1 MVETGSL
8 FFLLYLVLVFFCQK
22 NICKLLPLVL
32 LLSQPVRARAHVHLH
47 CAQRACA
54 CLCLCLCTCAS
65 AFTLRDPRQGGI
77 LSPIIFCWC
86 LCLWIQ
92 HASAFAQQA
101 RWSFVT
107 HYIYILHAWQLLRQ
121 PLLVLGES
129 LVEAHTSGG
138 RGVQWRQKW
147 SLRVVV
153 HITRRFH
160 FQHI

>member
-8 FFLLYLVLVFFCQK
+8 FFLLYLVLVFFVVK
-22 NICKLLPLVL
+22 KDTYKLLPLVL

-47 CAQRACA
+47 CAQRAC
-54 CLCLCLCTCAS
+54 LCLCLCTCAY

-86 LCLWIQ
+86 LCLCIQ
-92 HASAFAQQA
+92 HASAFAMQA

-129 LVEAHTSGG
+129 LVEAHTSCLLYTSPSP
-138 RGVQWRQKW
+138 RD
-147 SLRVVV
+147 S
-153 HITRRFH
+153 
-160 FQHI
+160 